1 MVRARVETGIEL
13 HNANARRGLRKDANV
28 LADWVV
34 TLPADCRAEDA
45 SAFFRAVV
53 EFVRERYGAENV
65 PGGFVHADEATPHV
79 HVPVVPVHD
88 GRLVAS
94 KVFDRA
100 DLQGWHEALSAR
112 VEAALG
118 YRVSVLLSEEKQAEK
133 QLSAMSQDEYR
144 AAKEKESQIKDAQ
157 AASFRDAQA
166 QAVTGPRQRTE
177 KRIQLMVSV
186 RPPPGDAQAEIDFA
200 AGHQSIHDATFP
212 AQAGYSTSMVIWS
225 LV

>member
-1 MVRARVETGIEL
+1 MPL
-13 HNANARRGLRKDANV
+13 RRSDFQCRQGLRPRSRGRGKGRVGSGEGIV
-28 LADWVV
+28 LRVQ
-34 TLPADCRAEDA
+34 
-45 SAFFRAVV
+45 
-53 EFVRERYGAENV
+53 VRRIA
-65 PGGFVHADEATPHV
+65 
-79 HVPVVPVHD
+79 
-88 GRLVAS
+88 
-94 KVFDRA
+94 
-100 DLQGWHEALSAR
+100 
-112 VEAALG
+112 
-118 YRVSVLLSEEKQAEK
+118 
-133 QLSAMSQDEYR
+133 
-144 AAKEKESQIKDAQ
+144 KDAQ